1 MALKYQTINEDRGAR
16 RAAELRRRFRH
27 VSNSS
32 INQRQFGV
40 WSTPAKRQWPE
51 QSSRKTQLNEFLIWS
66 VLAAIVIF
74 FGFVLF

>member
-27 VSNSS
+27 VSNTS

-40 WSTPAKRQWPE
+40 WSTPAKRHWSDQI
-51 QSSRKTQLNEFLIWS
+51 SRKTQLNEFLIWS
-66 VLAAIVIF
+66 VLAAIVVF
-74 FGFVLF
+74 FGIVLF